1 MDYTAHGVTRVE
13 HNLARKPPPSRNTI
27 PLYTY
32 TISCL
37 CIPHL
42 MGLGAISTFSLFW
55 VLLLWIS
62 VYKFLYMMFS
72 FLLGLYSGVQLLSY
86 VVMLCI
92 TFWGRAKVFS
102 KVSASFYIS
111 TSSVWMIQFSSSLP
125 KLVIV
130 CLLDYNHSNG
140 YEMVSHCD
148 FGFISLMSNDADHLF
163 ICVLAI
169 CVSSWRIVYS
179 DPLSVLIFF

>member
-1 MDYTAHGVTRVE
+1 
-13 HNLARKPPPSRNTI
+13 
-27 PLYTY
+27 
-32 TISCL
+32 
-37 CIPHL
+37 
-42 MGLGAISTFSLFW
+42 
-55 VLLLWIS
+55 
-62 VYKFLYMMFS
+62 MFS

-148 FGFISLMSNDADHLF
+148 FSFISLMTNDADHLF

-169 CVSSWRIVYS
+169 CVSSLENCLFRSFVCFNFFLNCRIVIVLYMFWILDMYQVYNLQIYS
-179 DPLSVLIFF
+179 WILCFVFLLFWWCTLKHKSFSC